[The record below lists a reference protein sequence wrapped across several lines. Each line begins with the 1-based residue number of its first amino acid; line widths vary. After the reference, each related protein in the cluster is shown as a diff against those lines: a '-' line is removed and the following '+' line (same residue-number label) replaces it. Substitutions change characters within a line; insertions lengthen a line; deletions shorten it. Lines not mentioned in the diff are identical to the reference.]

1 MNFNENE
8 VLTMDMKSIGKRI
21 RECRKKKGW
30 NRETFAEKIGLS
42 TTFTGM
48 LERGEKTPGFETFI
62 TILNVLEVSA
72 DLILSDVTNVGYTVK
87 STELSEK
94 LATLNPEAR
103 ERIFAALSAMI
114 DYEKKNSFLK

>member
-1 MNFNENE
+1 
-8 VLTMDMKSIGKRI
+8 MDMKSIGKRI

-42 TTFTGM
+42 ATFTGM

-114 DYEKKNSFLK
+114 DYEKKNSCLK

>member
-30 NRETFAEKIGLS
+30 NRETFAEKIELS

-48 LERGEKTPGFETFI
+48 LERGEKTPGFESFI
-62 TILNVLEVSA
+62 KILNVLEVSA

-94 LATLNPEAR
+94 LSSLPPEAR
-103 ERIFAALSAMI
+103 ERIFATLNSMI
-114 DYEKKNSFLK
+114 DYEKKHSELK